1 MTSIQIGMAGICAL
15 VALIAL
21 RVPIGVSLIGTS
33 FVGLWA
39 ILGERAAWGILRAVP
54 YNFTASWT
62 LSSVPMFL
70 LMGYLCFHA
79 GLTRG
84 LFDAAR
90 AWLSRLPGG
99 TAVASVFGAAGFAAV
114 TGSSV
119 ACAAAMGRIAVPEML
134 RQRYDPGLATAS
146 LAAAGTLGALI
157 PPSILLIVYGIMT
170 KVPIGDLFMGGLV
183 IGLLSVGFYVALIVI
198 RVKLDPSLAPS
209 DGARFSWQEKFSSL
223 AVAAPILLMM
233 VGVMGGLFF
242 GLYTATEAGAAGA
255 FLSFVL
261 AAWHRTLTWRA
272 LKDSL
277 RDTVVTSASIFII
290 AIGASMLARFIA
302 LSGVGTF
309 LGNMMIAAEL
319 QPIVTMLLIIAFYLL
334 LGMFLEPIGAM
345 LVTLPIVLPIVESA
359 GYGLL
364 WFGIVLA
371 KGLEVGMLTPPVGLN
386 VFVIKGIVGD
396 EVSLSTIF
404 KGVTWFIV
412 ADLVVVGLA
421 MVYPELILYLPSITN
436 AR

>member
-223 AVAAPILLMM
+223 AVAAPILLIM

-261 AAWHRTLTWRA
+261 AAWRRTLTWRA